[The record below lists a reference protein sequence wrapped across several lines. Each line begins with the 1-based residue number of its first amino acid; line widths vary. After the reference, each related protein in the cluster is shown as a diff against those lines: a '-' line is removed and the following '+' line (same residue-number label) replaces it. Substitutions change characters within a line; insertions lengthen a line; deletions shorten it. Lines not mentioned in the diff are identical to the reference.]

1 MAVKTAAPGVSVSPV
16 LSGANYALVKNR
28 TEQAHRYTV
37 SSSVEGVDQSDL
49 YLVIAPSDLS
59 AWTSKLQRQ
68 LARLHKSN
76 PDRFNALLVAD
87 LPTLSGYAW
96 YVLAIKPG
104 QSRYALADPD
114 QWSHAEVLYHFRKR

>member
-1 MAVKTAAPGVSVSPV
+1 MAVKTAAPAVNVLPI

-28 TEQAHRYTV
+28 TEQAHLYTV
-37 SSSVEGVDQSDL
+37 SSSVDGIEQADV
-49 YLVIAPSDLS
+49 YVVVAPSDLQ
-59 AWTSKLQRQ
+59 AWLAKFVRA

-87 LPTLSGYAW
+87 LPALSGYAW

-114 QWSHAEVLYHFRKR
+114 QWAHAEVLYHIRKR